1 MIRSRPVSL
10 ALVGLFVWVTACTSS
25 KQIQLGEVADH
36 GKVRVTTTDGERET
50 VHDPRVEADSIK
62 GRGKMVGGGSR
73 DRVRVPIAIPL
84 DQVVDLEAVGTDEIG
99 TVLTVVGVF
108 VGAVLVLVAVAYA
121 AEGGEGYW

>member
-108 VGAVLVLVAVAYA
+108 VGVVLVLAAVVFA